1 MSENTNRNESPNQN
15 PAQHPNQNLA
25 QGPNRTRNQN
35 PDSPLILVLGA
46 SGKTGRRIADRLEAA
61 GANIRRGSRSA
72 SPAFDW
78 DDPGTWPAVLQGV
91 TSVYVSFAPD
101 LTMPGAPEAIAAFTA
116 QARQAG
122 VRRVVLLSG
131 RGEAE
136 AQRAE
141 QGVTEAGLEWT
152 VIRSSF
158 FAQNFSEGAFYDAV
172 MSGEVVLPV
181 ADVREPFIDVED
193 IADIAVAALTE
204 DGHHGQV
211 YEVTGPRLL
220 TFTEAV
226 SAIAESS
233 GRQVT
238 YTSVPVEAFTA
249 FLADAGEAPEV
260 IELLAYLFT
269 EVLDGRNAYVADGV
283 ERAIGRPPRDFADY
297 ARNAAENGAWK

>member
-1 MSENTNRNESPNQN
+1 MNENTNRNESPNQS
-15 PAQHPNQNLA
+15 PNQSLNE
-25 QGPNRTRNQN
+25 N
-35 PDSPLILVLGA
+35 PDNSLILVLGA
-46 SGKTGRRIADRLEAA
+46 SGKTGRRVADRLEAA
-61 GANIRRGSRSA
+61 GANVRRGSRSA

-78 DDPGTWPAVLQGV
+78 EDPATWPAVLQDV
-91 TSVYVSFAPD
+91 TSVYVSFFPD
-101 LTMPGAPEAIAAFTA
+101 LAVPGAPEAVAAFTA
-116 QARQAG
+116 AARQAG

-141 QGVTEAGLEWT
+141 DVVAESGLEWT
-152 VIRSSF
+152 VVRSSF

-181 ADVREPFIDVED
+181 EDVREPFIDVED
-193 IADIAVAALTE
+193 IADVAVAALTE

-220 TFTEAV
+220 TFAEAV
-226 SAIAESS
+226 GAIAESS

-238 YTSVPVEAFTA
+238 YTSVPLEAFIA
-249 FLADAGEAPEV
+249 FLAEAGEAPEV
-260 IELLAYLFT
+260 IEMLAYLFT
-269 EVLDGRNAYVADGV
+269 EVLDGRNASVADGV
-283 ERAIGRPPRDFADY
+283 KRAIGRPPRDFAEY